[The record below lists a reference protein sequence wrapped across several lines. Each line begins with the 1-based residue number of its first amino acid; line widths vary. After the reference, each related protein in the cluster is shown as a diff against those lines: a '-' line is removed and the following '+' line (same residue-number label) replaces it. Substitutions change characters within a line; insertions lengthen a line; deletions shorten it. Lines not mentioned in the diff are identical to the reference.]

1 MRTCCLALV
10 VAFAAGLSG
19 PAAPGQDD
27 KPAPLERLDNRRLA
41 DVLARMGMMELL
53 GQLREELGAKEDS
66 PESLALLAE
75 MSIGEA
81 RRAASSPQ
89 RLKLLDAAIACLAKA
104 VEATGKPKTD
114 QERLRYLRT
123 RLKLAEARALLRA
136 EQPALKALNL
146 QAGPEDL
153 KKLREWTE
161 EGEKDLR
168 VVAEEIEDLA
178 KTWRTDLTKLVTV
191 MPELERM
198 QAEAAYKHAL
208 VCLYRAM
215 AMEAKSA
222 DGGPD
227 KQRQRLLEDAI
238 YDVERLA
245 RGRGRTG
252 LKLPALL
259 LTARANRER
268 KEFAKAGAILEALDA
283 PETDRGLRIEAIF
296 ERIRNDIE
304 HAQAAAGAEEAMA
317 EGLLRSAEGKIRE
330 FAERGTALV
339 GPGSKIQIDVRA
351 VMLKCY
357 LYETW
362 AVVEADEAQQKRL
375 RAQAQQALLDFVES
389 YTQPAIQS
397 AFFEAV
403 AARYAGVEGAEDN
416 LVVQLAKAV
425 VEGTRGGG
433 AAQAKAADALGKIVQ
448 ADTPVAAKFHPIA
461 LWHLG
466 LIRNRLKQNAQ
477 AGQAFMALAKKFP
490 EHRFAFPAAKYAVF
504 SYQGVI
510 EGLQEIKRSVSTQHR
525 LDFIATLEL
534 LLGTPGWVGRP
545 DVAQWYLDLGWQYEK
560 LADVMGEAVDAR
572 IDWLLKAVG
581 SYEKVP
587 AGIAEHMQAA
597 HRALE
602 VRVELLAVLAAK
614 HAGPETLAKLRPFGD
629 PEALRSQLRAY
640 GAQAAEML
648 KKLPDRAA
656 ERAKNLAEWG
666 GRAEFQAGVV
676 EYDYIGRKDQALAL
690 IRELPHRWPGTRVLQ
705 EGAEFEIRK
714 LIGTDTAKAIDRIRQ
729 FEKQYA
735 GQARGLISLVIEQIR
750 RRIGELRRQTT
761 PQAQGQLQEY
771 RTVYHQFARELY
783 RQVEQDPSIADKYPF
798 KQMLAGACL
807 EAGQYEEAKRLF
819 QATAA
824 ADEARRKKMEA
835 GIEALF
841 AGRQKQVE
849 AAGKHPQ
856 GVAALAWK
864 RLAELPTL
872 KGAPK
877 NLSSA
882 LRLRFLLAH
891 LRKLSEQEAPDAKQ
905 VDDAV
910 GQVLRTVQA
919 MDDAVG
925 AHQIRSL
932 PVDASNLLGLAQA
945 DRGLKRYADALRLY
959 TRVLA
964 GIDAARLPAMFWQT
978 ELEYCETVLDG
989 FGADPKEMKRLA
1001 ARIRQLELRDQVV
1014 RAAGSTATKP
1024 VEQPVMGGLYRE
1036 FQGIRIQ
1043 AERLS
1048 R

>member
-1 MRTCCLALV
+1 MRSGFLAWV
-10 VAFAAGLSG
+10 VAFAAGLTG

-27 KPAPLERLDNRRLA
+27 RPAPFERLDNRRLA

-53 GQLREELGAKEDS
+53 GQLKEELGAKEDS

-81 RRAASSPQ
+81 RRAASPAQ

-104 VEATGKPKTD
+104 VETTGKPKTD
-114 QERLRYLRT
+114 RERLDCLRT

-153 KKLREWTE
+153 KKLGEWTA

-168 VVAEEIEDLA
+168 VLAEETEDLA
-178 KTWRTDLTKLVTV
+178 KTWRVDLTKLVTV
-191 MPELERM
+191 MPELEGLR
-198 QAEAAYKHAL
+198 AEAAYKHAL
-208 VCLYRAM
+208 ACLYRAM
-215 AMEAKSA
+215 ALEAKGA
-222 DGGPD
+222 DGAVD

-259 LTARANRER
+259 LMARANREL
-268 KEFAKAGAILEALDA
+268 KEFAKADAILKTLDA
-283 PETDRGLRIEAIF
+283 AETDRGLRIEAMF
-296 ERIRNDIE
+296 EQVRNDIE
-304 HAQAAAGAEEAMA
+304 HAHAAAGADKAMA
-317 EGLLRSAEGKIRE
+317 EGLLRSAEGKVRA
-330 FAERGTALV
+330 FVDGGTALV
-339 GPGSKIQIDVRA
+339 GAGSKLQIDVRA

-357 LYETW
+357 LCETW
-362 AVVEADEAQQKRL
+362 AAVAADEAQQKKL
-375 RAQAQQALLDFVES
+375 RAQSQQALLDFVEA
-389 YTQPAIQS
+389 YPEPAIQS

-403 AARYAGVEGAEDN
+403 AGRYAGVEGAEDN
-416 LVVQLAKAV
+416 VVVQLAKAV
-425 VEGTRGGG
+425 VDGTRGGG
-433 AAQAKAADALGKIVQ
+433 AAQAKAADALEKIVQ
-448 ADTPVAAKFHPIA
+448 TDTPIAAKFHPIA

-466 LIRNRLKQNAQ
+466 LIRNRLRQNAQ
-477 AGQAFMALAKKFP
+477 AGAAFTALARKFP
-490 EHRFAFPAAKYAVF
+490 ENRFAFPAAKYAVF
-504 SYQGVI
+504 SCQGVI
-510 EGLQEIKRSVSTQHR
+510 EGLHEIKRGVSTQHR
-525 LDFIATLEL
+525 LDFIAALEL
-534 LLGTPGWVGRP
+534 LLGNPDWAGRP
-545 DVAQWYLDLGWQYEK
+545 DVAQWHLDLGWQYEK
-560 LADVMGEAVDAR
+560 MAEVTGEAADAR

-581 SYEKVP
+581 SFEKVP
-587 AGIAEHMQAA
+587 AGISEHMQAA

-614 HAGPETLAKLRPFGD
+614 RAAPETLAKLRPFGD
-629 PEALRSQLRAY
+629 AEALRSRLVAY
-640 GAQAAEML
+640 GARAAEML
-648 KKLPDRAA
+648 QKLADRTA
-656 ERAKNLAEWG
+656 ERARDLAEWG
-666 GRAEFQAGVV
+666 ARAEFQAGVV
-676 EYDYIGRKDQALAL
+676 EYEHIGRTDQALTRIRAL
-690 IRELPHRWPGTRVLQ
+690 PQRWPGTRVLQ

-714 LIGTDTAKAIDRIRQ
+714 LIGTDTPKAIRRIRE

-735 GQARGLISLVIEQIR
+735 GQARGLISLVIQQIR

-771 RTVYHQFARELY
+771 RAVYYQFARELY

-798 KQMLAGACL
+798 KQMLAEACL
-807 EAGQYEEAKRLF
+807 EAGQYEEAKKLF
-819 QATAA
+819 QDTAG
-824 ADEARRKKMEA
+824 ADEARRKKAEA
-835 GIEALF
+835 EIENVF
-841 AGRQKQVE
+841 AARRKQVE

-872 KGAPK
+872 RGAPK
-877 NLSSA
+877 SLSSA

-891 LRKLSEQEAPDAKQ
+891 LKKVGEQEPPDAKE
-905 VDDAV
+905 VDEAV
-910 GQVLRTVQA
+910 AQVLRTVQA
-919 MDDAVG
+919 MDDAIRD
-925 AHQIRSL
+925 HRKRSL
-932 PVDASNLLGLAQA
+932 PVDASNLLGLARA
-945 DRGLKRYADALRLY
+945 ERGLRRYADALQLY

-978 ELEYCETVLDG
+978 ELEYCKTVLDG
-989 FGADPKEMKRLA
+989 FGGDPEEMKRLA

-1014 RAAGSTATKP
+1014 RASGPAATKP

-1036 FQGIRIQ
+1036 FQGVRFQ
-1043 AERLS
+1043 AERQS